1 MEFERLARWL
11 PRIEQEITRAYS
23 EARQAVGSDAVADAL
38 EVLEGFTLRG
48 GKRLRALLVLGGY
61 HVATGREPGPALTAA
76 AGIEHFQSWMLIHDD
91 IIDHAE
97 ERRGGPSVHRSLA
110 TQHGDER
117 LLGSST
123 DYGVGMGITLGDLQE
138 PFAVDAILRSPVPGP
153 RRLRAMDE
161 YVRMTRE
168 TAYGQLL
175 DVRNGVL
182 PIDRV
187 REEDVM
193 EVHRRKTAEYTV
205 AGPLRL
211 GAILGGASARLLADL
226 ESIGTDLG
234 VAFQLR
240 DDVLGAGLAEA
251 DIGKS
256 ANDLIEG
263 KRTLLVVV
271 AWERADPVGRALLQ
285 EVLGN
290 AAAAPARIRAAQELI
305 RSTGSLAYSEQRISE
320 LSERAFVRI
329 QKSSTLRPGA
339 KKLLEQ
345 VGDKLVHRSI

>member
-1 MEFERLARWL
+1 
-11 PRIEQEITRAYS
+11 
-23 EARQAVGSDAVADAL
+23 
-38 EVLEGFTLRG
+38 
-48 GKRLRALLVLGGY
+48 
-61 HVATGREPGPALTAA
+61 
-76 AGIEHFQSWMLIHDD
+76 
-91 IIDHAE
+91 
-97 ERRGGPSVHRSLA
+97 
-110 TQHGDER
+110 
-117 LLGSST
+117 
-123 DYGVGMGITLGDLQE
+123 
-138 PFAVDAILRSPVPGP
+138 
-153 RRLRAMDE
+153 
-161 YVRMTRE
+161 MTRL

-175 DVRNGVL
+175 DIRNGTLDPDSVT
-182 PIDRV
+182 
-187 REEDVM
+187 EEDVLN
-193 EVHRRKTAEYTV
+193 VHRLKSAMYTV
-205 AGPLRL
+205 ACPLRI
-211 GAILGGASARLLADL
+211 GALLGGMSTAGLADL

-345 VGDKLVHRSI
+345 VGDKLVHRSM

>member
-1 MEFERLARWL
+1 VEFERLATWL
-11 PRIEQEITRAYS
+11 PRIEREIARSYS
-23 EARQAVGSDAVADAL
+23 EARESAGNPPVAGAL
-38 EVLEGFTLRG
+38 SVLEEFTLRG
-48 GKRLRALLVLGGY
+48 GKRLRALLVLAGF
-61 HVATGREPGPALTAA
+61 HVATAKDPAPALSAA
-76 AGIEHFQSWMLIHDD
+76 AGMEHFQSWMLIHDD
-91 IIDHAE
+91 IIDHSE
-97 ERRGGPSVHRSLA
+97 ERRGGPTVHRLLA
-110 TQHGDER
+110 SQHGDEQ
-117 LLGSST
+117 LLGASA
-123 DYGVGMGITLGDLQE
+123 DYGLGMGITLGDLQE
-138 PFAVDAILRSPVPGP
+138 PFAVEAILRSPVPSP
-153 RRLRAMDE
+153 RRLQAMSE

-182 PIDRV
+182 PIDQV

-211 GAILGGASARLLADL
+211 GAILGGASTKLLADL

-240 DDVLGAGLAEA
+240 DDVLGAGLGEN

-263 KRTLLVVV
+263 KRTLLVVA
-271 AWERADPVGRALLQ
+271 AWSRADPVGRALLQ

-290 AAAAPARIRAAQELI
+290 AKADPARIRAAQELL
-305 RSTGSLAYSEQRISE
+305 RSTGSLAYSEHRISE
-320 LSERAFVRI
+320 LSERGFQAIRD
-329 QKSSTLRPGA
+329 STQLRPGA

-345 VGDKLVHRSI
+345 MGERLVHRTI